1 MYLCIYKYSYVPPN
15 TGFYLIVTTMS
26 HNNMTERFTC
36 IRERIGRDKEETV
49 TGKYSAFNLKSQF

>member
-36 IRERIGRDKEETV
+36 IKERIGRDKEETV
-49 TGKYSAFNLKSQF
+49 TGTVLSI